1 MLKSSQVV
9 PRVVFRQLLYDRL
22 VYFYMQLLRSMQLV
36 SDAVIKISRDSPA
49 RVGWAKPGNAAL
61 PTRIGTAGCDDLRL
75 GHGGSAPMP
84 CGLLSPEVVLSFARF
99 GAPGRT
105 RTSTG
110 VSPPDFESGASTS
123 SATGARRGGI

>member
-75 GHGGSAPMP
+75 GHGGSAS
-84 CGLLSPEVVLSFARF
+84 CLTARATVA
-99 GAPGRT
+99 G
-105 RTSTG
+105 SG
-110 VSPPDFESGASTS
+110 VELCSIWCPWPDSNQHGC
-123 SATGARRGGI
+123 